1 MPLIILIKQQNQSTL
16 YQSTAGKCSCL
27 FFLNEGDA
35 VFYWIFNPKISDFS
49 LEHETNVGR
58 CFKVSRD
65 IKAHGVPSLTGRD
78 PQPCSP
84 ASPLPSAHGQ
94 YPSPEPLGGS
104 ACSSALYWA
113 KTGLLVT
120 LVTVLLGQPRLVLF
134 TCPLRQ
140 TFGHCHTWSHL
151 CPPPVH
157 YKLTAQCFFNW
168 SSSPMISARAA
179 LEEKCPNKPV
189 LF

>member
-1 MPLIILIKQQNQSTL
+1 MPL
-16 YQSTAGKCSCL
+16 L
-27 FFLNEGDA
+27 FEWRWCT